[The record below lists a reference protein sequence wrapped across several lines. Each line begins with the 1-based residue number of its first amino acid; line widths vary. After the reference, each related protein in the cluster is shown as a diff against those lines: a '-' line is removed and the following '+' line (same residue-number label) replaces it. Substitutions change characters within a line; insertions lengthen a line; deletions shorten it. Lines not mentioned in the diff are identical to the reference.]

1 MIYHILKDNNI
12 PCAIGG
18 NFGIPVFDL
27 PILDKNGYYIFEMSS
42 YRIELSLSIDFD
54 IAVLLNITPDVKIA
68 NLSDWLNA
76 GGISEANIT
85 VVSYAAES

>member
-1 MIYHILKDNNI
+1 MKKYNK
-12 PCAIGG
+12 PS
-18 NFGIPVFDL
+18 V
-27 PILDKNGYYIFEMSS
+27 E
-42 YRIELSLSIDFD
+42 
-54 IAVLLNITPDVKIA
+54 LLNITPDVKIA